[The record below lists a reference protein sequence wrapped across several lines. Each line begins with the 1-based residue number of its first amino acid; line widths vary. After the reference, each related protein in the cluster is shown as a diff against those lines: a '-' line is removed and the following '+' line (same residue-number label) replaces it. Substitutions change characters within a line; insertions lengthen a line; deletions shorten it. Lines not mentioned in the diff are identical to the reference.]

1 MKVILLYKLE
11 EKMFT
16 KKLSRF
22 IILLLI
28 ISSHSFSQTGKLKV
42 GFDID
47 DTILYSERG
56 FVVAPKTESGSTDYS
71 WINTHDKEYSL
82 LIDPVITLINFFRAH
97 GHEVFFITARPG
109 INGDSVAVFLSKNLN
124 FDVKVDS
131 NIFFSPKEYV
141 NGFKYTTKHRIMEKL
156 DIDIYY
162 GDSDTDII
170 AAIKAD
176 VHPIRIVR
184 SDASIKEYGRNYFG
198 DTHDGESAEA
208 PFKKKDL
215 KYFYEAKVGIFGES
229 IYPITWN
236 PGLCKLKQD

>member
-1 MKVILLYKLE
+1 
-11 EKMFT
+11 MFT

-28 ISSHSFSQTGKLKV
+28 INSLSFSQTGKLKV

-47 DTILYSERG
+47 DTILYSERA
-56 FVVAPKTESGSTDYS
+56 FVVAPKTESGGTDYS

-109 INGDSVAVFLSKNLN
+109 INGDSVAVFLSKNIN

-131 NIFFSPKEYV
+131 NLFFSPKEYV
-141 NGFKYTTKHRIMEKL
+141 NGFKYTTKHRIMEKI

-184 SDASIKEYGRNYFG
+184 SDASIKEYGGNYFG

-229 IYPITWN
+229 IYPITWK
-236 PGLCKLKQD
+236 PGLCRLKQD

>member
-47 DTILYSERG
+47 DTTLYSERG

>member
-1 MKVILLYKLE
+1 MLNRLFVKQ
-11 EKMFT
+11 
-16 KKLSRF
+16 
-22 IILLLI
+22 IILFLF
-28 ISSHSFSQTGKLKV
+28 ISSISFSQTGKLKV

-47 DTILYSERG
+47 DTTLYSERA
-56 FVVAPKTESGSTDYS
+56 FVVAPKTESGGTDYS

-82 LIDPVITLINFFRAH
+82 LIDPVITLINYFRAH

-109 INGDSVAVFLSKNLN
+109 PNGDSVAVFLSINLN

-131 NIFFSPKEYV
+131 NLFFSPKEYV
-141 NGFKYTTKHRIMEKL
+141 NGFKYTTKHRVMEQL

-176 VHPIRIVR
+176 VHPVRIVR
-184 SDASIKEYGRNYFG
+184 SNASIKEYGGNYFG
-198 DTHDGESAEA
+198 DIHDGESAEA

-215 KYFYEAKVGIFGES
+215 EYFYKAKVGIFGES
-229 IYPITWN
+229 IYPITWKPN
-236 PGLCKLKQD
+236 L